1 MNQKLSMVTSFCW
14 WLPRHPFGST
24 HSAFPTLRHGFMFI
38 PTFSLANIHRTY
50 SVVNDEHKTNL
61 HNPNKQS
68 YVISTCTP
76 SLNSAAHVG
85 LFFSSFFLFNSKTKK
100 PHLCPRQVWGL
111 GQRRKRSSAR
121 WCVKRD
127 SVLL

>member
-1 MNQKLSMVTSFCW
+1 
-14 WLPRHPFGST
+14 
-24 HSAFPTLRHGFMFI
+24 MFI

-76 SLNSAAHVG
+76 SLNSAARMG
-85 LFFSSFFLFNSKTKK
+85 LFFLLFFCLTAK
-100 PHLCPRQVWGL
+100 PKSHINVRVRFGVS
-111 GQRRKRSSAR
+111 GSGGREAAR
-121 WCVKRD
+121 TGA
-127 SVLL
+127 